1 MSGAS
6 RVIESRKGW
15 AQSKREFKRL
25 AGREVRVGVVVPGE
39 HDAESG
45 LSNAQL
51 LAIHEYGSP
60 SKNIPERSILRA
72 TLFEQRGVMADILK
86 DGLRESQSGGT
97 GATTTVTRLLAAAG
111 RLLTRRMRQRF
122 GSSALVPNAED
133 VGKRGALLDTG
144 TLRKNIRYRVY
155 NRAAVEAEGGEE

>member
-1 MSGAS
+1 MNGA
-6 RVIESRKGW
+6 RVVSTRKGW
-15 AQSKREFKRL
+15 AQSQREFNKL
-25 AGREVRVGVVVPGE
+25 AGREVRVGVVEAGE

-60 SKNIPERSILRA
+60 HKNIPERSILRA
-72 TLFEQRGVMADILK
+72 TLYEQRGAITDILK
-86 DGLRESQSGGT
+86 EGLRESQSGGT
-97 GATTTVTRLLAAAG
+97 GASTTITRLLAAAG

-122 GSSALVPNAED
+122 GSAVLAPNVED

-144 TLRKNIRYRVY
+144 KLRKNIRYRVY
-155 NRAAVEAEGGEE
+155 SRAAVEAEGGEE

>member
-6 RVIESRKGW
+6 KVIESRKGW
-15 AQSKREFKRL
+15 IASKREFAKL
-25 AGREVRVGVVVPGE
+25 AGREVRVGVIEPGA

-51 LAIHEYGSP
+51 LAIHEYGVP
-60 SKNIPERSILRA
+60 SKNIPERSILR
-72 TLFEQRGVMADILK
+72 TSLFEQRAVMADILSE
-86 DGLRESQSGGT
+86 GLRESQSGGT
-97 GATTTVTRLLAAAG
+97 GAKTTVTRLLAAAG

-155 NRAAVEAEGGEE
+155 NRAVVEAEGGEE